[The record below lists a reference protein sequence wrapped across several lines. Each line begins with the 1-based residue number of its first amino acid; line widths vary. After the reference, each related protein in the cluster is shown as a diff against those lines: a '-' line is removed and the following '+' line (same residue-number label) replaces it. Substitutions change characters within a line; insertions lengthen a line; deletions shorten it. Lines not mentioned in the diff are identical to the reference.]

1 MNFKIFFFLLPCLL
15 KLTDTLTVIANAK
28 KNGRIIAT
36 FDWTTMAYQE
46 MPIRFS
52 KDRYLSSCGLLR
64 KSNGQLLVAVAGN
77 KQHSK

>member
-1 MNFKIFFFLLPCLL
+1 
-15 KLTDTLTVIANAK
+15 LTVIANAK

-36 FDWTTMAYQE
+36 FEWTTMTYQE

-64 KSNGQLLVAVAGN
+64 KSNGQFLVAVAGN
-77 KQHSK
+77 